1 MKNRG
6 NSGRFDFGGNGMNEV
21 NKTLYIPLY
30 GKAYVSK
37 KGIILC
43 DTKAEEI
50 WDKEGFD
57 LKCKSKSKWL
67 AYYMG
72 MRSAVFDDWLKEQM
86 QKDEHAIVV
95 HIGCGMDSRVLR
107 VGTNHHLWYDVDFPD
122 VINERKLYYSETEDY
137 RMLSSDAR
145 NTEWLNDI
153 PSNADAIV
161 VMEGVSMYLQVEELQ
176 NTLGA
181 IGNHFN
187 KVSLLMDCYTEFGA
201 AASKY
206 KNPINEVGVTRVVG
220 IDDPQVCE
228 ENTNLSYVGEHDMT
242 PESMINELKGLEKNF
257 FQFMFGGRI
266 SKKMYRLYEYETANI

>member
-1 MKNRG
+1 
-6 NSGRFDFGGNGMNEV
+6 MNEV

-37 KGIILC
+37 KGIILR

-50 WDKEGFD
+50 WDKEGFE
-57 LKCKSKSKWL
+57 LKRKSRSKWL

-72 MRSAVFDDWLKEQM
+72 MRSAVFDTWLKDQM
-86 QKDEHAIVV
+86 QKNEQAIVV

-107 VGTNHHLWYDVDFPD
+107 VGTNYHLWYDVDFPD
-122 VINERKLYYSETEDY
+122 VIDERKLYYSETEDY

-145 NTEWLNDI
+145 NIEWLNDI
-153 PSNADAIV
+153 PGNADAIV

-181 IGNHFN
+181 IVKYFN

-201 AASKY
+201 VASKY
-206 KNPINEVGVTRVVG
+206 KNPINEVGVTTVVG
-220 IDDPQVCE
+220 IDDPRVCE
-228 ENTNLSYVGEHDMT
+228 ENTDLIYVREHDMT
-242 PESMINELKGLEKNF
+242 PEHMINELKGMEKAF
-257 FQFMFGGRI
+257 FRFVFGERI
-266 SKKMYRLYEYETANI
+266 SKKMYRLYEYESANV